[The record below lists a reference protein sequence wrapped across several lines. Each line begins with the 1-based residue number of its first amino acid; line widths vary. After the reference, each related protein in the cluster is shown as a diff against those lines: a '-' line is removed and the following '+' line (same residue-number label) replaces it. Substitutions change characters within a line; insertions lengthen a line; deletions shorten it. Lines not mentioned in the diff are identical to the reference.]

1 MASKDEIADEQGL
14 FPGFPKSVSCD
25 QCCNDRLTWVF
36 PIALLQ
42 IAARAIHH
50 NAVMLLLF
58 ADNFPVSGQ
67 LLCISCAEVSVISPQ
82 ATRAHA
88 IPFTDAFGVE
98 FAGPI
103 LPRMHACCRL
113 KTRPPVGG
121 APDMVVTPQRFTRRN
136 HTNRSSLSSTPQAK
150 PPCAPP
156 PCSARFT
163 GF

>member
-1 MASKDEIADEQGL
+1 MASNNEIADKQDL
-14 FPGFPKSVSCD
+14 FPGFPKSVSRD

-50 NAVMLLLF
+50 NAVMLLVF

-67 LLCISCAEVSVISPQ
+67 HLCISCAEVSVISPQ

-88 IPFTDAFGVE
+88 IPFTDAFGVG

-103 LPRMHACCRL
+103 FHECRRSAWSRRRRRASHA
-113 KTRPPVGG
+113 
-121 APDMVVTPQRFTRRN
+121 
-136 HTNRSSLSSTPQAK
+136 SAK
-150 PPCAPP
+150 
-156 PCSARFT
+156 S
-163 GF
+163 